1 MSENNRHIATVD
13 KRPFFEK
20 ALTYGA
26 HNDIIDR
33 AKIQVIIADGAKG
46 SVQIANFFGSSHLH
60 TDLDNARKRMVNLIS
75 LYLEDACQGNLE
87 EAAISLRDNSFLS
100 HSRGGNEMLKALHAL
115 PDCAVFGD
123 VKSQDVKS
131 FQDERTL
138 IKPYSLSA
146 YRKERQTREEDAN
159 TLAAATWFAKSMGL
173 PRSALEFTSAETVIR
188 SAILVRAAGADSF
201 PGRNAFAAQLSTVRI
216 QATAVGKL
224 KIAKKLLDDVPEE
237 YQKICDKIRREIEK
251 HDGPLIVNSAL
262 GLDEMRNTVELRY
275 FVRESGM
282 DDVEEFDTLMSEE
295 WRKVTGGKEDP
306 FSRLTAFLCIAA
318 DTRPK
323 TTISEA
329 EAKAITRQVRQRGFN
344 SEAVASFI
352 ANAAPFEMKDNLLSL
367 WEEEFLPEAA
377 AFMLDKDDDKYVSA
391 IKFLKENC
399 NVRTKSAPKTK
410 ASVAK

>member
-1 MSENNRHIATVD
+1 MTDHNRTIATVD

-20 ALTYGA
+20 ALSYGVR
-26 HNDIIDR
+26 NDIIDQEKCR
-33 AKIQVIIADGAKG
+33 TIIADGAKG
-46 SVQIANFFGSSHLH
+46 SVQIADFFGSSHLH

-75 LYLEDACQGNLE
+75 LFLEDAFNGDLE
-87 EAAISLRDNSFLS
+87 TAAVSLRDNTFLS

-138 IKPYSLSA
+138 VKPYTLSA

-188 SAILVRAAGADSF
+188 SALLVRAAGADSF
-201 PGRNAFAAQLSTVRI
+201 PNRNAFAILLSTVRA
-216 QATAVGKL
+216 QAMAAGKL

-237 YQKICDKIRREIEK
+237 FVKICDKVRREIEK
-251 HDGPLIVNSAL
+251 HDAPLIANSAIA
-262 GLDEMRNTVELRY
+262 LDELRNTVELRY

-295 WRKVTGGKEDP
+295 WRQVTGGKEDP

-318 DTRPK
+318 EIKPK

-329 EAKAITRQVRQRGFN
+329 EAKSITRKVRQYGFN
-344 SEAVASFI
+344 SEAVAEFI
-352 ANAAPFEMKDNLLSL
+352 SSAAPFEMKENLLSL
-367 WEEEFLPEAA
+367 WEDEFLPEAA
-377 AFMLDKDDDKYVSA
+377 SYLLDPDDIKYLGA
-391 IKFLKENC
+391 LKFLKENC
-399 NVRTKSAPKTK
+399 NVKLKSASVERKK
-410 ASVAK
+410 AA

>member
-1 MSENNRHIATVD
+1 MTDNNRNIATVD

-20 ALTYGA
+20 ALSYGVQ
-26 HNDIIDR
+26 NDIIDH
-33 AKIQVIIADGAKG
+33 AKRQAIIGDGAKG
-46 SVQIANFFGSSHLH
+46 SVQIADFFGSSHLY
-60 TDLDNARKRMVNLIS
+60 TDLDNARKRMINLIS
-75 LYLEDACQGNLE
+75 LFLEDAYAGDLE
-87 EAAISLRDNSFLS
+87 KAAISLRDNTFLS

-123 VKSQDVKS
+123 VKSQDLKS

-138 IKPYSLSA
+138 IKPYTLSA

-159 TLAAATWFAKSMGL
+159 TLAAATWFAKSMAL

-201 PGRNAFAAQLSTVRI
+201 PNRHAFATLLSTIRA
-216 QATAVGKL
+216 QTNSVGKL

-237 YQKICDKIRREIEK
+237 YLKISDKTRKEIEK
-251 HDGPLIVNSAL
+251 HDAPLISNSTIA
-262 GLDEMRNTVELRY
+262 LDELRNTIELRY

-295 WRKVTGGKEDP
+295 WRRVTGGKEDP

-318 DTRPK
+318 DIKPK

-329 EAKAITRQVRQRGFN
+329 EAKAITRQVRQHGFN
-344 SEAVASFI
+344 SEAVAEFI
-352 ANAAPFEMKDNLLSL
+352 TTAAPFEMKENLLSL
-367 WEEEFLPEAA
+367 WEDEFLPEATSYL
-377 AFMLDKDDDKYVSA
+377 LDQDDIKYLSA

-399 NVRTKSAPKTK
+399 NIKLKTTNVGKKK
-410 ASVAK
+410 AA

>member
-1 MSENNRHIATVD
+1 MTDNNRNIATVD

-20 ALTYGA
+20 ALSYGVL
-26 HNDIIDR
+26 NDIIDH
-33 AKIQVIIADGAKG
+33 AKRQAIIGDGAKG
-46 SVQIANFFGSSHLH
+46 SVQIADFFGSSHLY
-60 TDLDNARKRMVNLIS
+60 TDLDNARKRMINLIS
-75 LYLEDACQGNLE
+75 LFLEDAYASDLE
-87 EAAISLRDNSFLS
+87 KAAISLRDNTFLS
-100 HSRGGNEMLKALHAL
+100 HSRGGNDMLKALHAL

-123 VKSQDVKS
+123 VKSQDLKS

-138 IKPYSLSA
+138 IKPYTLSA

-159 TLAAATWFAKSMGL
+159 TLAAATWFAKSMAL

-201 PGRNAFAAQLSTVRI
+201 PNRHAFATLLSTIRA

-237 YQKICDKIRREIEK
+237 YLKISDKIRKEIEK
-251 HDGPLIVNSAL
+251 HDAPLIANNTIA
-262 GLDEMRNTVELRY
+262 LDELRNTIELRY

-295 WRKVTGGKEDP
+295 WRRVTGGKEDP

-318 DTRPK
+318 DIKPK

-329 EAKAITRQVRQRGFN
+329 EAKAITRQVRQHGFN
-344 SEAVASFI
+344 TDAVAEFI
-352 ANAAPFEMKDNLLSL
+352 TTAAPFEMKENLLSL
-367 WEEEFLPEAA
+367 WEDEFLPEATSYL
-377 AFMLDKDDDKYVSA
+377 LDQDDIKYLSA

-399 NVRTKSAPKTK
+399 NIKLKTANVGKKK
-410 ASVAK
+410 AA

>member
-1 MSENNRHIATVD
+1 MTDNNRNIATVD

-20 ALTYGA
+20 ALSYGVQ
-26 HNDIIDR
+26 NDIIDH
-33 AKIQVIIADGAKG
+33 AKRQAIIADGAKG
-46 SVQIANFFGSSHLH
+46 SVQIADFFGSSHLY
-60 TDLDNARKRMVNLIS
+60 TDLDNARKRMINLIS
-75 LYLEDACQGNLE
+75 LFLEDAHAGNLE
-87 EAAISLRDNSFLS
+87 KAAISLRDNTFLS

-123 VKSQDVKS
+123 VKSQDLKS

-138 IKPYSLSA
+138 IKPYTLSA

-159 TLAAATWFAKSMGL
+159 ILAAATWFAKSMAL

-201 PGRNAFAAQLSTVRI
+201 PNRHAFATLLSTVRA

-237 YQKICDKIRREIEK
+237 YLKISDKIRKEIEK
-251 HDGPLIVNSAL
+251 HDAPLIANSTIA
-262 GLDEMRNTVELRY
+262 LDELRNTIELRY

-295 WRKVTGGKEDP
+295 WRRVTGGKEDP

-318 DTRPK
+318 DIKPK

-329 EAKAITRQVRQRGFN
+329 EAKAITRQVRQHGFN
-344 SEAVASFI
+344 SDAVAEFI
-352 ANAAPFEMKDNLLSL
+352 TTAAPFEMKENLLSL
-367 WEEEFLPEAA
+367 WEDEFLPEASSYL
-377 AFMLDKDDDKYVSA
+377 LDQDDVKYVSA

-399 NVRTKSAPKTK
+399 NIKVKTASAGKKK
-410 ASVAK
+410 AA